1 MIMRDDKGVPE
12 VYDHMA
18 DRYAALFSEVKELFE
33 EFVALLPESGRVIDL
48 GCGVGTEAGYLA
60 ERGFDVVGLDLSG
73 GMLAQAKR
81 DHPHVDFRKADLRD
95 IPSDLGIFDG
105 VLASYS
111 LIHIPK
117 IDALPA
123 LRDIGRVMKYSG
135 VIFVCLQTGESGE
148 KFVDEP
154 LVPGART
161 FLNIMS
167 REEVERLLS
176 DAGFEVVDSFSRGPI
191 SDEELD
197 FEKLHLIARK
207 R

>member
-1 MIMRDDKGVPE
+1 MRDDKGVPE
-12 VYDHMA
+12 VYDRMA

-33 EFVALLPESGRVIDL
+33 EFVALLPESSRVIDL

-123 LRDIGRVMKYSG
+123 LRDIGR
-135 VIFVCLQTGESGE
+135 
-148 KFVDEP
+148 
-154 LVPGART
+154 
-161 FLNIMS
+161 
-167 REEVERLLS
+167 
-176 DAGFEVVDSFSRGPI
+176 
-191 SDEELD
+191 
-197 FEKLHLIARK
+197 
-207 R
+207 